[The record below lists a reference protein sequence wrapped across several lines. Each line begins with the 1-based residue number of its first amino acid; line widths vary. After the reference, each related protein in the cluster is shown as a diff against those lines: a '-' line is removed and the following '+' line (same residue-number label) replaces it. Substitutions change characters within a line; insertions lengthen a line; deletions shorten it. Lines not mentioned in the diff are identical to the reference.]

1 MMPLSGGKNHHLLFT
16 PNRLIIYTGTE
27 VSMRDVPQVA
37 SLRGNPMTRQFL
49 IAVGATLLTIGGSGI
64 IVALVWL
71 TADKLHGNLTYIY
84 DSHAEGFLFLLPVL
98 LLAIAI
104 VGAIFLSSA
113 LATPPKDTHN
123 VRNLHPHTRFH
134 A

>member
-1 MMPLSGGKNHHLLFT
+1 
-16 PNRLIIYTGTE
+16 
-27 VSMRDVPQVA
+27 MRDVPQVA

-49 IAVGATLLTIGGSGI
+49 VAIGATLLTIGGSGI

-71 TADKLHGNLTYIY
+71 TADRLHGNFSYIY
-84 DSHAEGFLFLLPVL
+84 DPHAEALLFLLPIL
-98 LLAIAI
+98 LLTIAI
-104 VGAIFLSSA
+104 VGAIFVSSA
-113 LATPPKDTHN
+113 LATPRKDARD